1 MDLNLLGL
9 VLTVAETGSFSEAA
23 RRLGLP
29 KSSVSR
35 GVASLEASLG
45 AQLLHRTTRHVS
57 LSTAGVALYERA
69 APLLASLKQAVGT
82 LPERE
87 EAPSG
92 ELRLTAPHDMGATFL
107 PEVVARF
114 TARYPSVRVDCRLT
128 NRNVDLVAEGFDL
141 ALRAS
146 GAKLVDS
153 SLMVRRLGAL
163 DVQLFAS
170 PTYLARRGTPR
181 SPEDLAHH
189 DLVVFR
195 GLKYLRELGL
205 PEKQARVLGD
215 DMLFLREAAKAGA
228 GITVLPT
235 FLAQADVTSG
245 QLVRVLPR
253 YAQPSTSLVMLYP
266 RTQHVPRKV
275 SAFRDFLL
283 EYLKGRPLSAS
294 SSSGG

>member
-9 VLTVAETGSFSEAA
+9 FVAVAETGSFSAAA
-23 RRLGLP
+23 RKLGLP

-35 GVASLEASLG
+35 GVASLEASVG

-57 LSTAGVALYERA
+57 LSTAGAALYERA
-69 APLLASLKQAVGT
+69 APLLASLREAVGT

-92 ELRLTAPHDMGATFL
+92 KLRITAPNDMGATFL
-107 PEVVARF
+107 PEVIARF
-114 TARYPSVRVDCRLT
+114 TARYPSVIVDCRLT
-128 NRNVDLVAEGFDL
+128 NLNVDLVAEGFDL

-146 GAKLVDS
+146 GAKLADS
-153 SLMVRRLGAL
+153 SLMVRRLGTI

-181 SPEDLAHH
+181 TPEDLAHH
-189 DLVVFR
+189 DFVAFR
-195 GLKYLRELGL
+195 GRKYLDELGL
-205 PEKQARVLGD
+205 SEKNARVLAD
-215 DMLFLREAAKAGA
+215 DMLFMREAVKAGV
-228 GITVLPT
+228 GIASLPT

-253 YAQPSTSLVMLYP
+253 YTQRSTTLVLLYP

-283 EYLKGRPLSAS
+283 DFLEGRPLSAHPNA
-294 SSSGG
+294 G

>member
-9 VLTVAETGSFSEAA
+9 FVAVAETGSFSEAA
-23 RRLGLP
+23 RKLGLP

-35 GVASLEASLG
+35 GVASLEASVG

-57 LSTAGVALYERA
+57 LSTAGAALYERA
-69 APLLASLKQAVGT
+69 APLLASLKEAVGT

-107 PEVVARF
+107 PEVIARF
-114 TARYPSVRVDCRLT
+114 TTRYPSVRVDCRLT

-146 GAKLVDS
+146 GARLADS
-153 SLMVRRLGAL
+153 SLVGRRLGAI

-181 SPEDLAHH
+181 APEDLAQH
-189 DLVVFR
+189 DFVAFR
-195 GLKYLRELGL
+195 GLEFLRGLGL
-205 PEKQARVLGD
+205 SEKNARVLGD
-215 DMLFLREAAKAGA
+215 DMLFLRETVKAGA
-228 GITVLPT
+228 GIGMLPA

-253 YAQPSTSLVMLYP
+253 YTRPATALMMLYP
-266 RTQHVPRKV
+266 RTQHVPKKV

-283 EYLKGRPLSAS
+283 EYLKGRPLSAP
-294 SSSGG
+294 SSGG

>member
-9 VLTVAETGSFSEAA
+9 FIAVAETGSFSEAA

-35 GVASLEASLG
+35 GVASLEASVG

-57 LSTAGVALYERA
+57 LSTAGTALYERA
-69 APLLASLKQAVGT
+69 APLLASLKEAVGT

-146 GAKLVDS
+146 GAKLADS

-181 SPEDLAHH
+181 SPEELAQHE
-189 DLVVFR
+189 LVVFR
-195 GLKYLRELGL
+195 GLKYLREL
-205 PEKQARVLGD
+205 EKHARVLGD

-228 GITVLPT
+228 GIAVLPT

-283 EYLKGRPLSAS
+283 EFLKGRPLSAPP
-294 SSSGG
+294 SSGG

>member
-9 VLTVAETGSFSEAA
+9 FVAVAETGSFSEAA
-23 RRLGLP
+23 RKLGLP

-35 GVASLEASLG
+35 GVVSLEASVG
-45 AQLLHRTTRHVS
+45 TQLLHRTTRHVS
-57 LSTAGVALYERA
+57 LSTAGAALYERA
-69 APLLASLKQAVGT
+69 APLLASLKEAVGS

-107 PEVVARF
+107 SEVIARF

-141 ALRAS
+141 ALRAA
-146 GAKLVDS
+146 GTKLADS

-170 PTYLARRGTPR
+170 PMYLARRGTPR
-181 SPEDLAHH
+181 TPEDLTEH
-189 DLVVFR
+189 DFVAFR
-195 GLKYLRELGL
+195 GLKYLSELGIS
-205 PEKQARVLGD
+205 EKHARVLAD
-215 DMLFLREAAKAGA
+215 DMLFIREAVKAGA
-228 GITVLPT
+228 GIAVLPT

-253 YAQPSTSLVMLYP
+253 YTQPSTTLVMLHP
-266 RTQHVPRKV
+266 RAQHVPRKV

-283 EYLKGRPLSAS
+283 EFLKGRPLSAPHA
-294 SSSGG
+294 GG

>member
-9 VLTVAETGSFSEAA
+9 FVTVAETGSFSEAA

-45 AQLLHRTTRHVS
+45 TQLLHRTTRHVS
-57 LSTAGVALYERA
+57 LSTAGAALYERA
-69 APLLASLKQAVGT
+69 APLLASLKEAVGT

-107 PEVVARF
+107 PEVIARF
-114 TARYPSVRVDCRLT
+114 TTRYPSVRIDCRLT

-146 GAKLVDS
+146 GAKLADS
-153 SLMVRRLGAL
+153 SLVVRRLSPIE
-163 DVQLFAS
+163 VQLFAS

-181 SPEDLAHH
+181 APEDLAHH
-189 DLVVFR
+189 DIVAFR
-195 GLKYLRELGL
+195 GLKYLGEIGIS
-205 PEKQARVLGD
+205 EKNARVLAD
-215 DMLFLREAAKAGA
+215 DMFFLREAVKAGS
-228 GITVLPT
+228 GIAILPT
-235 FLAQADVTSG
+235 FLAQAEVTSG

-253 YAQPSTSLVMLYP
+253 YTHASTSLVMLYP

-283 EYLKGRPLSAS
+283 EFLKGRPLSTAPA
-294 SSSGG
+294 GG

>member
-9 VLTVAETGSFSEAA
+9 FVAVAETGSFSEAA
-23 RRLGLP
+23 RKLGLP

-35 GVASLEASLG
+35 GVARLEADVG
-45 AQLLHRTTRHVS
+45 AQLLHRTTRHVT
-57 LSTAGVALYERA
+57 LSTAGTALYERA
-69 APLLASLKQAVGT
+69 APLLASLKEAVGA

-87 EAPSG
+87 ETPSG

-107 PEVVARF
+107 PAVIARF

-141 ALRAS
+141 ALRAAS
-146 GAKLVDS
+146 AKLADS
-153 SLMVRRLGAL
+153 SLTVRRLGTL

-181 SPEDLAHH
+181 TPEDLAQH
-189 DLVVFR
+189 DFVAFR
-195 GLKYLRELGL
+195 GFKYSGELGL
-205 PEKQARVLGD
+205 SEKNARVLGD
-215 DMLFLREAAKAGA
+215 DMLFLREAVKAGS
-228 GITVLPT
+228 GIGLLPT

-245 QLVRVLPR
+245 QLARVLPR
-253 YAQPSTSLVMLYP
+253 YTQPSTALVMLYP

-283 EYLKGRPLSAS
+283 EFLKGRPLSAPPKE
-294 SSSGG
+294 G

>member
-9 VLTVAETGSFSEAA
+9 FVAVAETGSFSKAA
-23 RRLGLP
+23 RKLGLP

-35 GVASLEASLG
+35 GVASLEASVG
-45 AQLLHRTTRHVS
+45 TQLLHRTTRQVS
-57 LSTAGVALYERA
+57 LSTAGASLYERT
-69 APLLASLKQAVGT
+69 APLLASLKEAVGT

-107 PEVVARF
+107 PEVIARF
-114 TARYPSVRVDCRLT
+114 TARYASVRIDCRLT

-146 GAKLVDS
+146 GSKLADS
-153 SLMVRRLGAL
+153 SLRVRRLGTL
-163 DVQLFAS
+163 DVQLYAS
-170 PTYLARRGTPR
+170 PMYLARRGTPR
-181 SPEDLAHH
+181 APEDLAQH
-189 DLVVFR
+189 DLVAFR
-195 GLKYLRELGL
+195 GLKFLGELGL
-205 PEKQARVLGD
+205 PEKHARVLAD
-215 DMLFLREAAKAGA
+215 DMLFIRETVKAGS
-228 GITVLPT
+228 GIAALPT

-253 YAQPSTSLVMLYP
+253 YTQPSTSLVMLYP

-275 SAFRDFLL
+275 LAFRDFLL
-283 EYLKGRPLSAS
+283 EFLNGRPLSAAPT
-294 SSSGG
+294 GG

>member
-9 VLTVAETGSFSEAA
+9 FVAVAETGSFSEAA
-23 RRLGLP
+23 RKLGLP

-35 GVASLEASLG
+35 GVASLEASVG

-57 LSTAGVALYERA
+57 LSTAGAALYERA
-69 APLLASLKQAVGT
+69 APLLASLKEAVGT

-107 PEVVARF
+107 PEVIARF

-146 GAKLVDS
+146 AAKLADS
-153 SLMVRRLGAL
+153 SLMVRRLGAI

-181 SPEDLAHH
+181 APEDLAQH
-189 DLVVFR
+189 DFVAFR
-195 GLKYLRELGL
+195 GLKYLSELGL
-205 PEKQARVLGD
+205 VEKNARVLAD
-215 DMLFLREAAKAGA
+215 DMLFLREAVKAGA
-228 GITVLPT
+228 GIAVLPT

-253 YAQPSTSLVMLYP
+253 YTQPSTALMMLYP

-283 EYLKGRPLSAS
+283 EFLKGRPLSAHPN
-294 SSSGG
+294 GG

>member
-1 MDLNLLGL
+1 
-9 VLTVAETGSFSEAA
+9 VAN
-23 RRLGLP
+23 
-29 KSSVSR
+29 
-35 GVASLEASLG
+35 LEASVG

-57 LSTAGVALYERA
+57 LSTAGAALYERA
-69 APLLASLKQAVGT
+69 APLLASLKEAVGT

-107 PEVVARF
+107 PEVIARF

-146 GAKLVDS
+146 GAKLADS

-181 SPEDLAHH
+181 SPEDLAEH
-189 DLVVFR
+189 DFVVFR
-195 GLKYLRELGL
+195 GLKYLGELGL
-205 PEKQARVLGD
+205 AEKNARVLGD
-215 DMLFLREAAKAGA
+215 DMLFLREAVKAGA
-228 GITVLPT
+228 GIAALPT
-235 FLAQADVTSG
+235 FLAQPDVTTG

-253 YAQPSTSLVMLYP
+253 YTQPSTTLVMLYP

-283 EYLKGRPLSAS
+283 EFLKGRPLSAPHN
-294 SSSGG
+294 GG

>member
-9 VLTVAETGSFSEAA
+9 FVAVAETGSFSEAA

-35 GVASLEASLG
+35 GVASLEASVG

-57 LSTAGVALYERA
+57 LSTAGAALYERA
-69 APLLASLKQAVGT
+69 APLLASLKEAAGT

-107 PEVVARF
+107 PEVIARF
-114 TARYPSVRVDCRLT
+114 TARYSSVRVDCRLT

-146 GAKLVDS
+146 GSKLADS
-153 SLMVRRLGAL
+153 SLRVRRLSAI

-170 PTYLARRGTPR
+170 PAYLARRGTPR
-181 SPEDLAHH
+181 APEDLAHH
-189 DLVVFR
+189 DIVAFR
-195 GLKYLRELGL
+195 GLKLPGELGL
-205 PEKQARVLGD
+205 SEKNAHVLGD
-215 DMLFLREAAKAGA
+215 DMLFLREAVKAGA
-228 GITVLPT
+228 GIALLPT

-253 YAQPSTSLVMLYP
+253 YTQPSASLVMLYP
-266 RTQHVPRKV
+266 RTRLVPRKV
-275 SAFRDFLL
+275 SAFRDFLA
-283 EYLKGRPLSAS
+283 EFLKSRPLSAHA
-294 SSSGG
+294 SGG

>member
-9 VLTVAETGSFSEAA
+9 FVTVAETGSFSEAA

-35 GVASLEASLG
+35 GVVKLEAAVG

-57 LSTAGVALYERA
+57 LSTAGAALYERVS
-69 APLLASLKQAVGT
+69 PLLASLTKAVGT

-107 PEVVARF
+107 PEVIARF

-146 GAKLVDS
+146 GTKLADS
-153 SLMVRRLGAL
+153 SLMLRRLGTL

-181 SPEDLAHH
+181 APEDLAQH
-189 DLVVFR
+189 DFVAFR
-195 GLKYLRELGL
+195 GLPYLRELGL
-205 PEKQARVLGD
+205 SEKSARVLAD
-215 DMLFLREAAKAGA
+215 DMLFLREAVKAGA
-228 GITVLPT
+228 GIAILPT
-235 FLAQADVTSG
+235 FLAQADVTAG

-253 YAQPSTSLVMLYP
+253 HTQRSTSLVMLYP

-283 EYLKGRPLSAS
+283 EFLKGRPLSVHP
-294 SSSGG
+294 SGG

>member
-9 VLTVAETGSFSEAA
+9 FVAVAETGSFSEAA
-23 RRLGLP
+23 RKLGLP

-35 GVASLEASLG
+35 GVASLEASVG

-57 LSTAGVALYERA
+57 LSTAGAALYERA
-69 APLLASLKQAVGT
+69 APLLASLREAVGT

-92 ELRLTAPHDMGATFL
+92 KLRITAPNDMGATFL
-107 PEVVARF
+107 PEVIARF
-114 TARYPSVRVDCRLT
+114 TARYPSVSVDCRLT
-128 NRNVDLVAEGFDL
+128 NLNVDLVAEGFDL

-146 GAKLVDS
+146 GAKLADS
-153 SLMVRRLGAL
+153 SLMVRRLGAI

-181 SPEDLAHH
+181 TPEDLAHH
-189 DLVVFR
+189 DFVAFR
-195 GLKYLRELGL
+195 GLKYLSELGL
-205 PEKQARVLGD
+205 SEKNARVLAD
-215 DMLFLREAAKAGA
+215 DMLFMRETVKAGV
-228 GITVLPT
+228 GIASLPT

-253 YAQPSTSLVMLYP
+253 YTQRSTTFVLLYP

-283 EYLKGRPLSAS
+283 DFLGGRPLSAHPNA
-294 SSSGG
+294 G

>member
-9 VLTVAETGSFSEAA
+9 FVAVAETGSFSEAA
-23 RRLGLP
+23 RKLGLP

-35 GVASLEASLG
+35 GVASLEASVG

-57 LSTAGVALYERA
+57 LSTAGAALYERA
-69 APLLASLKQAVGT
+69 APLLASLKEAVGT

-92 ELRLTAPHDMGATFL
+92 ELRLTAPHDMGVTFL

-128 NRNVDLVAEGFDL
+128 NRNVDLVAEGYDL

-146 GAKLVDS
+146 GAKLADS
-153 SLMVRRLGAL
+153 SLMARRLGAI

-181 SPEDLAHH
+181 TPEDLAQH
-189 DLVVFR
+189 DFLAFR
-195 GLKYLRELGL
+195 GLKYLSELGL
-205 PEKQARVLGD
+205 SEKNARVLAD
-215 DMLFLREAAKAGA
+215 DMLFLREVAKAGSGLA
-228 GITVLPT
+228 VLPT

-253 YAQPSTSLVMLYP
+253 YTQPSTTLVMLYP

-283 EYLKGRPLSAS
+283 EFLKGRPLSAPTN
-294 SSSGG
+294 GG

>member
-9 VLTVAETGSFSEAA
+9 FVAVAETGSFSGAA
-23 RRLGLP
+23 RKLGMP

-35 GVASLEASLG
+35 GVASLESTLK

-57 LSTAGVALYERA
+57 LSTAGAALYERA
-69 APLLASLKQAVGT
+69 APLLASLKEAVGT
-82 LPERE
+82 LPEQE
-87 EAPSG
+87 DAPSG

-107 PEVVARF
+107 ADVIARF
-114 TARYPSVRVDCRLT
+114 TLRYPSVRVDCRLT

-146 GAKLVDS
+146 RGKLADS
-153 SLMVRRLGAL
+153 SMMIRKLCPIE
-163 DVQLFAS
+163 VQLFAS

-181 SPEDLAHH
+181 TLEDLASHE
-189 DLVVFR
+189 LSALR
-195 GLKYLRELGL
+195 GLKFLAELGL
-205 PEKQARVLGD
+205 QEKDARVLAD
-215 DMLFLREAAKAGA
+215 DMLFLREVVKAGA
-228 GITVLPT
+228 GIALLPT
-235 FLAQADVTSG
+235 FLAQDEVTSG

-253 YAQPSTSLVMLYP
+253 FAHTTTSLVMLYP

-283 EYLKGRPLSAS
+283 EYLKGRPLPSTAP
-294 SSSGG
+294 GT

>member
-1 MDLNLLGL
+1 
-9 VLTVAETGSFSEAA
+9 
-23 RRLGLP
+23 
-29 KSSVSR
+29 
-35 GVASLEASLG
+35 VASLEAWVG
-45 AQLLHRTTRHVS
+45 APLLHRTTRHVS
-57 LSTAGVALYERA
+57 LSTAGAALYERA
-69 APLLASLKQAVGT
+69 APLLASLKEAVGT

-87 EAPSG
+87 EGPSG

-107 PEVVARF
+107 PEVIARF

-146 GAKLVDS
+146 GTKLADS
-153 SLMVRRLGAL
+153 SLMVRRLSAI

-170 PTYLARRGTPR
+170 PAYLARRGTPR
-181 SPEDLAHH
+181 APEDLAHH
-189 DLVVFR
+189 DLVMFR
-195 GLKYLRELGL
+195 GLKSLSELGL
-205 PEKQARVLGD
+205 SEKNARVLGD
-215 DMLFLREAAKAGA
+215 DMLFLREAAKAGS
-228 GITVLPT
+228 GIALLPT

-253 YAQPSTSLVMLYP
+253 FTQPSTSFVMLYP

-283 EYLKGRPLSAS
+283 EFLKGRPLSAQP
-294 SSSGG
+294 SGG